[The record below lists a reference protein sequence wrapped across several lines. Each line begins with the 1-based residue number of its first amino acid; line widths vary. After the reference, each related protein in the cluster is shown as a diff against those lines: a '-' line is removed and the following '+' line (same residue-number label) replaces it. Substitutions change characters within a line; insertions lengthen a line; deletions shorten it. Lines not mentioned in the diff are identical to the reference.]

1 MIRIATDSA
10 VDFEPA
16 EFEKYRIDCIPL
28 SVNFGEREYKENID
42 LSKEKFYELLGKTD
56 ELPRTAQPS
65 PQVFIELIEEAKE
78 AGDDIIIILLSSGIS
93 GTYQSAVGAKNSVD
107 NNERIHVI
115 NTKTLC
121 GPHRYMVN
129 KALKMQKEGATTQQ
143 IIDEMNHLSENH
155 KSFLIPSDFDFLS
168 RGGRLTPLA
177 AKIAGLIKIVPVM
190 TQTPDGKRLES
201 AGVKRT
207 MKKAVEEAI
216 NQFKEMGV
224 NENYLITISHAGVQ
238 EVAEKVRK
246 QVQEAFPQTETEI
259 VYLSSAFITQGG
271 PGCIAIQAILK

>member
-93 GTYQSAVGAKNSVD
+93 GTYQSALAIKEMVGYERCFIVD
-107 NNERIHVI
+107 SKSATGGQR
-115 NTKTLC
+115 
-121 GPHRYMVN
+121 MVV
-129 KALKMQKEGATTQQ
+129 EY
-143 IIDEMNHLSENH
+143 
-155 KSFLIPSDFDFLS
+155 
-168 RGGRLTPLA
+168 A
-177 AKIAGLIKIVPVM
+177 AKLR
-190 TQTPDGKRLES
+190 DEGKS
-201 AGVKRT
+201 A
-207 MKKAVEEAI
+207 EEI
-216 NQFKEMGV
+216 
-224 NENYLITISHAGVQ
+224 
-238 EVAEKVRK
+238 AEK
-246 QVQEAFPQTETEI
+246 FPHSTKKSCSMHAWI
-259 VYLSSAFITQGG
+259 PLKI
-271 PGCIAIQAILK
+271 CIRAEESHIRSIKSEVLPI